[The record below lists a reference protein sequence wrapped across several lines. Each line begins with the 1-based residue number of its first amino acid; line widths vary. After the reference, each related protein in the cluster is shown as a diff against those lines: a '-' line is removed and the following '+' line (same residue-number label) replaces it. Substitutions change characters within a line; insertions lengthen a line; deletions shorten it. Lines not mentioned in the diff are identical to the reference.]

1 MNGVAAKICKTT
13 LSVDIY
19 FIMQLVKDKRLY
31 ICWHLLVAVP
41 CGVKIFNNFQSLL
54 FESDL
59 KGADI
64 EASVSVLTCATDRRE
79 TNYLCELKL
88 TQLAAVYPA
97 SVFCGSY
104 QR

>member
-1 MNGVAAKICKTT
+1 LQPKDVKLA

-19 FIMQLVKDKRLY
+19 FIIQLVKDKMLY

-41 CGVKIFNNFQSLL
+41 CGVKIVSNFQSLL

-64 EASVSVLTCATDRRE
+64 EASVSVLSVVCCRWRNPNSLVECADVR
-79 TNYLCELKL
+79 
-88 TQLAAVYPA
+88 
-97 SVFCGSY
+97 
-104 QR
+104 

>member
-1 MNGVAAKICKTT
+1 VALQPKDVKLA

-19 FIMQLVKDKRLY
+19 FIIQLVKDKMLY

-41 CGVKIFNNFQSLL
+41 CGVKIVSNFQSLL

-64 EASVSVLTCATDRRE
+64 EASVSVLSVVCCRWRNPNSLVECADVR
-79 TNYLCELKL
+79 
-88 TQLAAVYPA
+88 
-97 SVFCGSY
+97 
-104 QR
+104 